1 MKPVDSDQ
9 IQGFFKKYSPL
20 LICLVG
26 MAYLVATGEF
36 RTASILLGV
45 GLGMQYFW
53 IRSKYPKH

>member
-1 MKPVDSDQ
+1 MDSDQ
-9 IQGFFKKYSPL
+9 LEGFFKKYSPL

-26 MAYLVATGEF
+26 MTYLVATGEI

-53 IRSKYPKH
+53 IRRKYPRQ